1 MAPRVRHADKR
12 QTKAPIASRPERR
25 EHGMAKKR
33 SDPDKFLDR
42 LRGFKRHDDA
52 EDRLQR
58 RVNRAA
64 GSLTSGIRV
73 NMARW
78 QWPAAHNLL
87 VAAAVP
93 FTTASNNGRL
103 DVLLTQEGV
112 DALQPLSLTPNGTG
126 KSPWPAKLERNGARA
141 EFTRAK
147 GPDPTDPLEAAF
159 RRYAAEAHARSAGS
173 EP

>member
-1 MAPRVRHADKR
+1 
-12 QTKAPIASRPERR
+12 
-25 EHGMAKKR
+25 MAKRR

-42 LRGFKRHDDA
+42 LRGFKHHDNA
-52 EDRLQR
+52 GDRLQR
-58 RVNRAA
+58 RVNRSA

-93 FTTASNNGRL
+93 FTTAGNNGRL

-112 DALQPLSLTPNGTG
+112 DALLPLGLTPDGTA
-126 KSPWPAKLERNGARA
+126 KSPWTAKLEPNGARS
-141 EFTRAK
+141 EFKRAQ
-147 GPDPTDPLEAAF
+147 GPDPTDPFEVAF
-159 RRYAAEAHARSAGS
+159 KRYAAEVRARAAGS
-173 EP
+173 KP